1 MAPLKEYHDESG
13 PLWFLALLAV
23 LALNLLPLI
32 IGVLRAV
39 AA

>member
-13 PLWFLALLAV
+13 PLWLLALLAV

-32 IGVLRAV
+32 LGVSRVVLA
-39 AA
+39 

>member
-13 PLWFLALLAV
+13 PLWLLAMLAV
-23 LALNLLPLI
+23 LPLNLLPLL
-32 IGVLRAV
+32 IGIVRAV

>member
-13 PLWFLALLAV
+13 PLWLLALLAV

-32 IGVLRAV
+32 LGVSRAIL
-39 AA
+39 A